1 MTETHKFD
9 LQSAEYMRDNFPTLA
24 AMRAA
29 GPIIRLKVPL
39 MGKVWCATTHEA
51 VSDFLKGADKFASD
65 GRNVE
70 GNHSAIPR
78 WMPKNM
84 KLLAE
89 NMLLMDDPDH
99 RRLRKM
105 VDGPFLARS
114 IDAYRPDVA
123 RIADDLL
130 DKMER
135 EGNDDL
141 VGGFARGLPLR
152 VISEIL
158 GLGGGDQR
166 ERFLSWTDKMTK
178 SLGIMMII
186 QTIPALGKMMRYIR
200 SEIVAA
206 RVGEREG
213 LLVDLVNAEADGEQM
228 SEDEL
233 VAMVAILFVAGHE
246 TTTHLLSTGVV
257 TLIEHPEVLE
267 ELKSDWS
274 LAPQVVEEMHR
285 LNSPVQMTKPRLV
298 RDDMEYFGQQ
308 LKRGDRI
315 IASLAAANAD
325 PAMFEN
331 PEVFNVHRDNSARHA
346 GFGGGIHLCLGLH
359 LARAEGQI
367 ALERLFTR
375 YPNLQITQPPEQR
388 EWIKRIGIHGYRA
401 LPMDFGVVRREAA

>member
-1 MTETHKFD
+1 MTVHKFD
-9 LQSAEYMRDNFPTLA
+9 LQGAAYMRDPFPTLA

-29 GPIIRLKVPL
+29 GPVIRLKIPL
-39 MGKVWCATTHEA
+39 MGKIWCATTHEA
-51 VSDFLKGADKFASD
+51 VGDFLKGADKFASD

-99 RRLRKM
+99 RRLRKL

-114 IDAYRPDVA
+114 IDAFRPDIG
-123 RIADDLL
+123 RIADELL
-130 DKMER
+130 DRME
-135 EGNDDL
+135 ETGNRDL
-141 VGGFARGLPLR
+141 VSGFARALPLQ

-158 GLGGGDQR
+158 GLAGDNR
-166 ERFLSWTDKMTK
+166 EDFLSWTDKMTR
-178 SLGIMMII
+178 SLGILMLI
-186 QTIPALGKMMRYIR
+186 QTIPALGKMIRYIR
-200 SEIVAA
+200 SEISAA
-206 RVGEREG
+206 RAGQRQG
-213 LLVDLVNAEADGEQM
+213 LLVELVNAESEGERM

-246 TTTHLLSTGVV
+246 TTTHLISTGIA
-257 TLIEHPEVLE
+257 TLLDHPAQLAA
-267 ELKSDWS
+267 LKADHGM
-274 LAPQVVEEMHR
+274 APQVVEELHR
-285 LNSPVQMTKPRLV
+285 YNSPVQMTKPRIV
-298 RDDMEYFGQQ
+298 RDDMAFHGAQ

-325 PAMFEN
+325 PAAFAN
-331 PEVFNVHRDNSARHA
+331 PESFDIHRDRPQRHA

-367 ALERLFTR
+367 ALERLFAR
-375 YPNLQITQPPEQR
+375 WPDLQITQPPTER
-388 EWIKRIGIHGYRA
+388 DWIRRIGIHGYRK
-401 LPMDFGVVRREAA
+401 LPVDFGLERKKAA

>member
-1 MTETHKFD
+1 MAQKFD
-9 LQSAEYMRDNFPTLA
+9 LQSADYMRNPFPTLS
-24 AMRAA
+24 AMRKA
-29 GPIIRLKVPL
+29 GPVIRLKIPL
-39 MGKVWCATTHEA
+39 LGKVWCATTYEA
-51 VSDFLKGADKFASD
+51 VTDFLKGSDKFASD

-70 GNHSAIPR
+70 GNFSAIPR

-99 RRLRKM
+99 RRLRKL

-123 RIADDLL
+123 RIVDELL
-130 DKMER
+130 DQMER

-141 VGGFARGLPLR
+141 VGGFARALPLR

-158 GLGGGDQR
+158 GLAGQDR
-166 ERFLSWTDKMTK
+166 EQFLSWTDKMTK
-178 SLGIMMII
+178 SLGIIMLI
-186 QTIPALGKMMRYIR
+186 QTLPALGKMMRYIR
-200 SEIVAA
+200 SEIAAA
-206 RVGEREG
+206 RAGEREG
-213 LLVDLVNAEADGEQM
+213 LLVDLVHAEADGERM

-246 TTTHLLSTGVV
+246 TTTHLLSTGVA
-257 TLIEHPEVLE
+257 TLLAHPKALE
-267 ELKSDWS
+267 ELKADWS
-274 LAPQVVEEMHR
+274 LAPMVVEEMHR
-285 LNSPVQMTKPRLV
+285 LNSPVQMTKPRIV
-298 RDDMEYFGQQ
+298 RDDMEFHGAHM
-308 LKRGDRI
+308 KRGDKI

-325 PAMFEN
+325 PAMFTK
-331 PEVFNVHRDNSARHA
+331 PETFDIHRANAARHT

-375 YPNLQITQPPEQR
+375 YPDLQITQPPEQR
-388 EWIKRIGIHGYRA
+388 QWITRIGIHGYRA
-401 LPMDFGVVRREAA
+401 LPVDLGVVQREAV

>member
-1 MTETHKFD
+1 MAHKFD
-9 LQSAEYMRDNFPTLA
+9 LQGADYMRDPFPTLA

-29 GPIIRLKVPL
+29 GSVIKLKIPL

-99 RRLRKM
+99 RRLRKL

-114 IDAYRPDVA
+114 IDAYRPDIA
-123 RIADDLL
+123 RIADELVDR
-130 DKMER
+130 MER
-135 EGNDDL
+135 DGNDDL
-141 VGGFARGLPLR
+141 VDGFARALPLR

-158 GLGGGDQR
+158 GLAGQKR
-166 ERFLSWTDKMTK
+166 EQFLSWTDKMTK
-178 SLGIMMII
+178 SLGIMMLIR
-186 QTIPALGKMMRYIR
+186 TIPALGKMMRYIH
-200 SEIVAA
+200 SEITAA
-206 RVGEREG
+206 RAGERDG
-213 LLVDLVNAEADGEQM
+213 LLVDLVHAEADGERM

-233 VAMVAILFVAGHE
+233 AAMVAILFVAGHE
-246 TTTHLLSTGVV
+246 TTTHLLSTGVA
-257 TLIEHPEVLE
+257 TLLAHPAVLE
-267 ELKSDWS
+267 ELKADWS
-274 LAPQVVEEMHR
+274 LAPRVVEELHR
-285 LNSPVQMTKPRLV
+285 LNSPVQMTKPRIV
-298 RDDMEYFGQQ
+298 RDDMEFHGVSM
-308 LKRGDRI
+308 KRGDRI

-325 PAMFEN
+325 PAMFPQ
-331 PEVFNVHRDNSARHA
+331 PEIFNIHRDNAARHA

-375 YPNLQITQPPEQR
+375 YPELQITQSPEQR

-401 LPMDFGVVRREAA
+401 LPVDFGVARREAA

>member
-1 MTETHKFD
+1 MTVHKFD
-9 LQSAEYMRDNFPTLA
+9 LQSAEYMRNNFPTLA
-24 AMRAA
+24 AMRDA
-29 GPIIRLKVPL
+29 GPVIRLKIPL

-99 RRLRKM
+99 RRLRKL

-123 RIADDLL
+123 RIADELL
-130 DKMER
+130 DQMER
-135 EGNDDL
+135 EGNDDI
-141 VGGFARGLPLR
+141 VSGFARALPLR
-152 VISEIL
+152 VISDIL
-158 GLGGGDQR
+158 GLAGQNR
-166 ERFLSWTDKMTK
+166 EQFLSWTDKMTK
-178 SLGIMMII
+178 SLGVVMLI

-200 SEIVAA
+200 GEIAAA
-206 RVGEREG
+206 RTGERDG

-233 VAMVAILFVAGHE
+233 VAMVAILFIAGHE

-257 TLIEHPEVLE
+257 TLFEHPEALE
-267 ELKSDWS
+267 ELKADWS

-285 LNSPVQMTKPRLV
+285 LNSPVQMTKPRVV
-298 RDDMEYFGQQ
+298 RNDMEYFGQQ

-325 PAMFEN
+325 PVMFAN
-331 PEVFNVHRDNSARHA
+331 PEVFDIHRDNAARHA

-359 LARAEGQI
+359 LARAEGQV

-375 YPNLQITQPPEQR
+375 YPNLRISQPPEQR
-388 EWIKRIGIHGYRA
+388 KWIKRIGIHGYQA
-401 LPMDFGVVRREAA
+401 LPVDFGIAGVKVAA

>member
-1 MTETHKFD
+1 
-9 LQSAEYMRDNFPTLA
+9 MRDPFPTLA

-29 GPIIRLKVPL
+29 GPVIRLKIPL
-39 MGKVWCATTHEA
+39 MGKVWCATTHAA

-99 RRLRKM
+99 RRLRKL

-114 IDAYRPDVA
+114 IDAYRPDIA
-123 RIADDLL
+123 RIADELL
-130 DKMER
+130 DQMER
-135 EGNDDL
+135 EGNHDL
-141 VGGFARGLPLR
+141 VGGFARALPLR

-158 GLGGGDQR
+158 GLGGQKR
-166 ERFLSWTDKMTK
+166 EQFLSWTDKMTK
-178 SLGIMMII
+178 SLGIMMLIR
-186 QTIPALGKMMRYIR
+186 TMPALGKMMRYIR
-200 SEIVAA
+200 SEITAA
-206 RVGEREG
+206 RAGERNG
-213 LLVDLVNAEADGEQM
+213 LLVDLVHAEADGERM

-246 TTTHLLSTGVV
+246 TTTHLLSTGVA
-257 TLIEHPEVLE
+257 TLLAHPEVLE
-267 ELKSDWS
+267 ELKADWT

-298 RDDMEYFGQQ
+298 RDDMDYFGQQ

-325 PAMFEN
+325 PAMFPN
-331 PEVFNVHRDNSARHA
+331 PETFDIRRDNAARHA

-375 YPNLQITQPPEQR
+375 YPNLQITQLPEQR
-388 EWIKRIGIHGYRA
+388 EWITRIGIHGYQELPVDLGMTQRA
-401 LPMDFGVVRREAA
+401 AA

>member
-1 MTETHKFD
+1 MKVHKFD
-9 LQSAEYMRDNFPTLA
+9 LQSAEYMRNNFPTLA
-24 AMRAA
+24 AMRDA
-29 GPIIRLKVPL
+29 GPIIRLKIPL

-78 WMPKNM
+78 WMPRNM

-130 DKMER
+130 DQMER
-135 EGNDDL
+135 EGNSDL
-141 VGGFARGLPLR
+141 ISGFARALPLR

-158 GLGGGDQR
+158 GLAGQDR
-166 ERFLSWTDKMTK
+166 EQFLSWTDKMTK
-178 SLGIMMII
+178 SLGVMMLIR
-186 QTIPALGKMMRYIR
+186 TMPALGKMMRYIR

-206 RVGEREG
+206 RAGEREG
-213 LLVDLVNAEADGEQM
+213 LLVDLVHAEADGEGM

-233 VAMVAILFVAGHE
+233 VAMIAILFVAGHE
-246 TTTHLLSTGVV
+246 TTTHLLSTGVA
-257 TLIEHPEVLE
+257 TLLAHPEALE
-267 ELKSDWS
+267 ELKADWS
-274 LAPQVVEEMHR
+274 LAPQVVEEIHR

-298 RDDMEYFGQQ
+298 RDDMDYFGQP

-325 PAMFEN
+325 PAMF
-331 PEVFNVHRDNSARHA
+331 PEPETFDIHRDNSARHA

-367 ALERLFTR
+367 ALERLFKR
-375 YPNLQITQPPEQR
+375 YPNLQITQSPEQR
-388 EWIKRIGIHGYRA
+388 KWIARIGIHGYQE
-401 LPMDFGVVRREAA
+401 LPVDFGMAGMKVAA